1 MYCVDRLSSQPSF
14 ANSGASYGPIMMTL
28 NALLCVDTSFSIAAR
43 RSPSVYV
50 ANLTLMPGY
59 CFSKTDWVSG
69 IIWPVIS
76 GLDTTATVT
85 VPELLLVPVPPLL
98 PEPLLEQA
106 ATATRAATQL
116 TAPSVR
122 SLNKEEL
129 MSEPPLDGVTACSHE
144 RLFAHLSHDHT
155 VNPALGK

>member
-50 ANLTLMPGY
+50 ANLTLIPGY
-59 CFSKTDWVSG
+59 FFSKTDCVSG

-85 VPELLLVPVPPLL
+85 VPVLLLLPAAEPP
-98 PEPLLEQA
+98 LEQA
-106 ATATRAATQL
+106 PTASKAAAQPAAAPP
-116 TAPSVR
+116 TAA
-122 SLNKEEL
+122 SLRILNLDDL
-129 MSEPPLDGVTACSHE
+129 MNEPPQ
-144 RLFAHLSHDHT
+144 R
-155 VNPALGK
+155 

>member
-1 MYCVDRLSSQPSF
+1 MYWVVRLSSQPSL

-50 ANLTLMPGY
+50 ANLTRIPGY
-59 CFSKTDWVSG
+59 FFSKTDEVSG

-85 VPELLLVPVPPLL
+85 VPVLLLVLAG
-98 PEPLLEQA
+98 EALLEQA
-106 ATATRAATQL
+106 PTASNAATQP
-116 TAPSVR
+116 AAASVR
-122 SLNKEEL
+122 GLGRDKL
-129 MSEPPLDGVTACSHE
+129 MGEPPRARKVWRGAS
-144 RLFAHLSHDHT
+144 
-155 VNPALGK
+155 